1 MRSIGFGLAAALAAA
16 GAGAA
21 HAADGGFYMGAEA
34 GLSLARTL
42 EATRTN
48 VGVQTNCDGWLA
60 PYTFADGSA
69 APRPAGDCAPRALP
83 ARANAFALSAGPL
96 AGLAVGYAWPG
107 PLRVEAEY
115 LHRRQGGEKRSL
127 TVPGDPKQREF
138 VERSEE
144 ISELR
149 ADSLFVNV
157 YYDFAPLAETGLAP
171 WIGAGAGLSRVALD
185 YRGTSIRGSAETL
198 LGLDPPRNPDA
209 AGRVSYADETFSD
222 RLWSWQVMAGADYA
236 LGAGRALTAKFRYG
250 AAFEDFQG
258 GLAAWRS
265 LRGHASTAGPGG
277 APVRY
282 GISAEAPAFW
292 GLSLGL
298 KFFF

>member
-48 VGVQTNCDGWLA
+48 VGVSTNCDGWLA
-60 PYTFADGSA
+60 PYTFANGRV
-69 APRPAGDCAPRALP
+69 APLPAGECAPSALP

-236 LGAGRALTAKFRYG
+236 LGAGRALTAKLRYG

-282 GISAEAPAFW
+282 GISAKAPAFW